1 MANNFP
7 CNTTPVKFISCC
19 DVMDCIDI
27 KSSDNSVTVEKSG
40 CGVDITQTGNNLDQI
55 LELTDSGCITW
66 VKEFIDGVLTYTP
79 QLNIGCIEE
88 EIDIDNL
95 ITVANG
101 NCITFV
107 KTVVGKHQLQF
118 VLNVQKLETNKLR
131 YIIITISRRLYGGS
145 LCQCIYIAYSPLL
158 DCRLDGRECSV

>member
-107 KTVVGKHQLQF
+107 KTVVDGVTIYTPTIDTECIMAELCDSPEF
-118 VLNVQKLETNKLR
+118 EACVQ
-131 YIIITISRRLYGGS
+131 
-145 LCQCIYIAYSPLL
+145 
-158 DCRLDGRECSV
+158 